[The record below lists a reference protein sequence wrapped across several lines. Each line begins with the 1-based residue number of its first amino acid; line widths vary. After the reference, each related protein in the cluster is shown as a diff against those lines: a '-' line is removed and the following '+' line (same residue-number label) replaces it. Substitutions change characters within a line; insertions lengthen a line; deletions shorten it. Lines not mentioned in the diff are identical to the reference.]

1 MTVQKDQSYYVRGN
15 RVGVLLIHG
24 LAGTPAEMRYV
35 ANGMARAGYTV
46 FCPQLAGHCG
56 TDEDLRATTWQDW
69 YGSAERALFE
79 LRKDCDTV
87 IVGGLSTGAVL
98 ALLLAARNTKDVHGI
113 ALFAPVFWLNGWLIP
128 WYARLFR
135 AVRYK
140 RLANLINFPDIE
152 PHGIKDDRV
161 RDFVRAALF
170 SGDSTK
176 AGLPFTPGGAVIEHR
191 WLAGVVRDEL
201 DSIHQ
206 PTLIVHPR
214 EDDYADLNNAWY
226 LQRNLK
232 GLVDMVVLDD
242 SYHVVTIDRQRHIV
256 VDRANTFVETVTKKA
271 KERPTRPA
279 AAAQKGLEDAPQTI
293 TVKAVAV

>member
-46 FCPQLAGHCG
+46 YCPQLAGHCG
-56 TDEDLRATTWQDW
+56 TEADLQATSWQDW
-69 YGSAERALFE
+69 YASAEAAMFE
-79 LRKDCDTV
+79 LRKECDTV
-87 IVGGLSTGAVL
+87 VVSGLSTGAVL
-98 ALLLAARNTKDVHGI
+98 ALLLAARNPKDVHAV

-128 WYARLFR
+128 WYVRLFR

-140 RLANLINFPDIE
+140 RLANYFNFPDIE

-161 RDFVRAALF
+161 REFVRAALF

-176 AGLPFTPGGAVIEHR
+176 AGLPYTPGGAVIEHR
-191 WLAGVVRDEL
+191 WLADVTRGEL
-201 DSIHQ
+201 ANIAQ
-206 PTLIVHPR
+206 PTLILHPR
-214 EDDYADLNNAWY
+214 DDDYADLNNSWY
-226 LQRNLK
+226 LQRRLK
-232 GLVDMVVLDD
+232 GIVDMVVLEDC
-242 SYHVVTIDRQRHIV
+242 YHVITIDRQRHV
-256 VDRANTFVETVTKKA
+256 VVERPLTFIEGIIKKS
-271 KERPTRPA
+271 KERPARPA
-279 AAAQKGLEDAPQTI
+279 PPKGMEEAPQTI